1 MCWKSCTQQP
11 SLRHFVNSKKKLKCT
26 GFFSGAG
33 NGFLEEKKRTGAAQ
47 NGSETLTQVGWDS
60 EKTEV
65 NENRF
70 VTKGSNVKS

>member
-1 MCWKSCTQQP
+1 M
-11 SLRHFVNSKKKLKCT
+11 
-26 GFFSGAG
+26 
-33 NGFLEEKKRTGAAQ
+33 EEKKRTGAAQ

-70 VTKGSNVKS
+70 VTKGSNVKSCPVTMFYVNDTGTSFTLHLLTFERQQQFNILRLK